1 MEGIKRGKKSIEIIL
16 QNEIIPI
23 LPLHI
28 ANYIKS
34 INVKHLLNLE
44 EIRLRPM
51 KPLILAIN
59 NEDYML
65 TSSGKITRD
74 FNLAYCVTKED
85 ISKTFQF
92 VSQYSVY
99 SFEEEIKNGYI
110 TISGGHRVGFSG
122 QVVLENNDIKAIR
135 NISSLNIRIA
145 KEIIGAAD
153 KVLPYVIDNGHVL
166 NVLIISPP
174 RAGKTTLLRDLVRQ
188 LSNGV
193 ERLGIRGMN
202 VGLVDERSE
211 IACCYEGVPQN
222 DVGIR
227 TDVLDGCPKAKG
239 IIMLLRSM
247 SPDLIATDEIG
258 KNEDAVA
265 IEDAINAGVAIIAT
279 VHGSDLEDIKKRP
292 AIKKLIDRS
301 FFDRYIIL
309 SRTFGVGNVEAILE
323 SATGRN
329 LIETKEGGK
338 VCG

>member
-1 MEGIKRGKKSIEIIL
+1 M
-16 QNEIIPI
+16 
-23 LPLHI
+23 
-28 ANYIKS
+28 
-34 INVKHLLNLE
+34 
-44 EIRLRPM
+44 
-51 KPLILAIN
+51 
-59 NEDYML
+59 
-65 TSSGKITRD
+65 
-74 FNLAYCVTKED
+74 
-85 ISKTFQF
+85 
-92 VSQYSVY
+92 
-99 SFEEEIKNGYI
+99 
-110 TISGGHRVGFSG
+110 
-122 QVVLENNDIKAIR
+122 
-135 NISSLNIRIA
+135 
-145 KEIIGAAD
+145 
-153 KVLPYVIDNGHVL
+153 PYVIDNGHVL